1 MTGLAT
7 GNGFP
12 NVVVT
17 GVAMTTALATDA
29 EGTWKRL
36 LDGQSGIRKLEDPFV
51 EEYDLPVRIGGH
63 LLEDFDGELTRVE
76 LRRLSYLQKMST
88 VIGRRVWKNAG
99 APEVDPKRLMVSIG
113 TGMGSSEE
121 MLFAYDGMRAK
132 GLRAVSPLVVQMYMP
147 NAAAAAVGL
156 ERKAK
161 AGVITPISACAS
173 GSEGIA
179 HAWRNIVL
187 GEADIAIC
195 GGVETKIEAVPIAG
209 FAQMRIVLS
218 TTNDDPAGA
227 CRPFDKDRNGFVF
240 GEGGALM
247 VIETE
252 EHAKAR
258 GANIL
263 ARLMGAS
270 ITSDGYHIVA
280 PDPNGEQAGHAMTR
294 AIQLAGLQPTDI
306 DHVNAHATGT
316 SVGDVAEGKA
326 INNAMGGHKPAVYAP
341 KARARPL
348 GRRGRCGRVDP
359 DRVRVARRCHPADA
373 QPEEP
378 GSGDRPRR
386 RRRFAA
392 TRQLPTTRSTIR
404 SDSVGTTWR
413 SPSGSTERPDIR
425 PLQEVSMTITAPETV
440 GESLDP
446 RDPLLRLSTF
456 FDDGSVELLHERDRS
471 GVLAAAGTVNGVRT
485 IAFCTDGTVMGGAM
499 GVEGCA
505 HIVNAYDTAIEEQS
519 PIVGIWHSGGARLAE
534 GVKALHA
541 VGLVFEAMIRASGY
555 VPQISVVVGFA
566 AGGAAYGP
574 ALTDVIV
581 MAPDEPGVRHRPRH
595 RAQCHRRGRRHGVA
609 RRAGHPPQE
618 VRRVPHRRRRRA
630 RRLRARPPAGRI
642 VLPAGPFRPHQGRGG

>member
-1 MTGLAT
+1 MAGLSTGA
-7 GNGFP
+7 GFP

-17 GVAMTTALATDA
+17 GIAMTTALATSADD
-29 EGTWKRL
+29 TFKKL

-63 LLEDFDGELTRVE
+63 LLEDFDHELTRVE

-88 VIGRRVWKNAG
+88 VLGRRVWENAG
-99 APEVDPKRLMVSIG
+99 TPEVDPKRLMVSIG
-113 TGMGSSEE
+113 TGMGSTEE
-121 MLFAYDGMRAK
+121 LVFSYDNMRSK
-132 GLRAVSPLVVQMYMP
+132 GLKAVSPLAVQMYMP

-156 ERKAK
+156 ERQAR
-161 AGVITPISACAS
+161 AGVVTPVSACAS

-263 ARLMGAS
+263 ARIMGAS

-341 KARARPL
+341 KAAL
-348 GRRGRCGRVDP
+348 G
-359 DRVRVARRCHPADA
+359 H
-373 QPEEP
+373 
-378 GSGDRPRR
+378 
-386 RRRFAA
+386 
-392 TRQLPTTRSTIR
+392 
-404 SDSVGTTWR
+404 SVGAVGAVE
-413 SPSGSTERPDIR
+413 SI
-425 PLQEVSMTITAPETV
+425 LTV
-440 GESLDP
+440 MALREGIIPPTLNLRNLDP
-446 RDPLLRLSTF
+446 EIDLDVVAGEP
-456 FDDGSVELLHERDRS
+456 RS
-471 GVLAAAGTVNGVRT
+471 GNYQYAINNSFGFGGHNVALAFGK
-485 IAFCTDGTVMGGAM
+485 
-499 GVEGCA
+499 
-505 HIVNAYDTAIEEQS
+505 Y
-519 PIVGIWHSGGARLAE
+519 
-534 GVKALHA
+534 
-541 VGLVFEAMIRASGY
+541 
-555 VPQISVVVGFA
+555 
-566 AGGAAYGP
+566 
-574 ALTDVIV
+574 
-581 MAPDEPGVRHRPRH
+581 
-595 RAQCHRRGRRHGVA
+595 
-609 RRAGHPPQE
+609 
-618 VRRVPHRRRRRA
+618 
-630 RRLRARPPAGRI
+630 
-642 VLPAGPFRPHQGRGG
+642 

>member
-1 MTGLAT
+1 MAGLTT

-29 EGTWKRL
+29 DGTWRGL

-51 EEYDLPVRIGGH
+51 EQYDLPVRIGGH

-88 VIGRRVWKNAG
+88 VIGRRAWENAG
-99 APEVDPKRLMVSIG
+99 SPEVDTRRLMVSIG

-121 MLFAYDGMRAK
+121 LLFAYEAMRSK
-132 GLRAVSPLVVQMYMP
+132 GLRAVSPLAVQMYMP
-147 NAAAAAVGL
+147 NSAAAAVGL
-156 ERKAK
+156 ERNAR
-161 AGVITPISACAS
+161 AGVTTLISACAS
-173 GSEGIA
+173 GSEAIA
-179 HAWRNIVL
+179 NAWRTIVL

-294 AIQLAGLQPTDI
+294 AIQLAGLTPTDI

-316 SVGDVAEGKA
+316 SIGDVAEGHA

-341 KARARPL
+341 KAAL
-348 GRRGRCGRVDP
+348 G
-359 DRVRVARRCHPADA
+359 H
-373 QPEEP
+373 
-378 GSGDRPRR
+378 
-386 RRRFAA
+386 
-392 TRQLPTTRSTIR
+392 
-404 SDSVGTTWR
+404 SVGAVGAVESILTVFALRDGVIPPTLNLKNLD
-413 SPSGSTERPDIR
+413 PEIDLDVVSGSPRPGNY
-425 PLQEVSMTITAPETV
+425 QYAVNNSFGFGGHNVA
-440 GESLDP
+440 
-446 RDPLLRLSTF
+446 
-456 FDDGSVELLHERDRS
+456 
-471 GVLAAAGTVNGVRT
+471 LAFGK
-485 IAFCTDGTVMGGAM
+485 
-499 GVEGCA
+499 
-505 HIVNAYDTAIEEQS
+505 Y
-519 PIVGIWHSGGARLAE
+519 
-534 GVKALHA
+534 
-541 VGLVFEAMIRASGY
+541 
-555 VPQISVVVGFA
+555 
-566 AGGAAYGP
+566 
-574 ALTDVIV
+574 
-581 MAPDEPGVRHRPRH
+581 
-595 RAQCHRRGRRHGVA
+595 
-609 RRAGHPPQE
+609 
-618 VRRVPHRRRRRA
+618 
-630 RRLRARPPAGRI
+630 
-642 VLPAGPFRPHQGRGG
+642 